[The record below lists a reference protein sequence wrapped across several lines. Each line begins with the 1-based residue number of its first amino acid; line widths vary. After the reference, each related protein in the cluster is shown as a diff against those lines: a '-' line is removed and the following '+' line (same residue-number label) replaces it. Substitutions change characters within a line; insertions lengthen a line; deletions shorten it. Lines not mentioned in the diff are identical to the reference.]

1 MTRIL
6 RKVSK
11 KFFILSNIVLAIAF
25 LLVCCTGFLNPGHY
39 WYIAVLGVG
48 FPFIVLFLLL
58 FVFFW
63 WFFKSRW
70 ALLSLTVLVL
80 GWSQVHTLFGLHLF
94 ASFDPAKKAAR
105 CGLCNGT
112 CRGLT
117 R

>member
-11 KFFILSNIVLAIAF
+11 KFFIFSNIVLAIAF
-25 LLVCCTGFLNPGHY
+25 VLVCCTGFLNPGRY

-58 FVFFW
+58 FILFW

-70 ALLSLTVLVL
+70 AFLSIIVLLL
-80 GWSQVHTLFGLHLF
+80 GWAQVHALFGFHLF
-94 ASFDPAKKAAR
+94 SSFDLAKKK
-105 CGLCNGT
+105 
-112 CRGLT
+112 
-117 R
+117 